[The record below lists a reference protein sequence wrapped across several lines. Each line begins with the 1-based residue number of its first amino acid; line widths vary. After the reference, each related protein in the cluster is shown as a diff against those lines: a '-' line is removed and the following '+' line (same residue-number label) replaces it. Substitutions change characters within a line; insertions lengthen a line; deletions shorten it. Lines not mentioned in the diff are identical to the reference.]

1 MATDLWEENVAW
13 GGEGGHENDPKSNE
27 KKGREQRA
35 NRKSVELRCFFPPSK
50 LKEKNL
56 LSSLQPPISFRNSN
70 HALLLQVELAAGQGR
85 GPRARRCGAQRLY
98 VSGGRV

>member
-35 NRKSVELRCFFPPSK
+35 NRKSVELRCFFPRQNSRK
-50 LKEKNL
+50 KTFSL
-56 LSSLQPPISFRNSN
+56 LYSLQSLSVIQTMLFSFKSSSPLGKDEGLVLVAA
-70 HALLLQVELAAGQGR
+70 ALNVFM
-85 GPRARRCGAQRLY
+85 
-98 VSGGRV
+98 